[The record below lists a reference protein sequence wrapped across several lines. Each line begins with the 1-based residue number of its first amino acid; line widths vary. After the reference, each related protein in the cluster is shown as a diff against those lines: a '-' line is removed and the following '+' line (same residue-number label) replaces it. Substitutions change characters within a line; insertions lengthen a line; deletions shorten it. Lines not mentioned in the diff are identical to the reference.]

1 MQSVMQP
8 SPPTQR
14 PEVDKEARRT
24 EVRERLLEMIVR
36 NEALRRAKPR

>member
-8 SPPTQR
+8 SPPAQR
-14 PEVDKEARRT
+14 PEFDKEARRA
-24 EVRERLLEMIVR
+24 EVRERLLDMIVR